1 MDTTTPTRRAGLLES
16 AMQKLYTR
24 QAQVLAIDDIGPYRL
39 VTLGGDAL
47 RNVTWSAGDKI
58 QIQLGG
64 WTQRTYTPLDWDA
77 DAGRTRILIYLHADG
92 PGTQWARALRP
103 GDGCV
108 VFGPRKSLRLAQPQ
122 PALIFLGDETSV
134 GLAAALAPR
143 QMLFEMN
150 APAASTAVLGTLGL
164 QHAQLH
170 ERHAGDA
177 HLAEL
182 GNSMLALLQAQPG
195 AEVMLTGKAST
206 IQQLTRLLRRQ
217 SGLSGQRYSK
227 AYWAAGKSGLD

>member
-1 MDTTTPTRRAGLLES
+1 
-16 AMQKLYTR
+16 
-24 QAQVLAIDDIGPYRL
+24 
-39 VTLGGDAL
+39 
-47 RNVTWSAGDKI
+47 
-58 QIQLGG
+58 
-64 WTQRTYTPLDWDA
+64 
-77 DAGRTRILIYLHADG
+77 
-92 PGTQWARALRP
+92 
-103 GDGCV
+103 
-108 VFGPRKSLRLAQPQ
+108 
-122 PALIFLGDETSV
+122 
-134 GLAAALAPR
+134 
-143 QMLFEMN
+143 MLFEMN
-150 APAASTAVLGTLGL
+150 APAASAAVLAALGL